1 MKSHVMPE
9 RDERRLDGLQLST
22 PPTLTLA
29 GSWGLLINRREVGK
43 TPLRWLEQ
51 RPSSSVVATMRFSTP
66 WTLVVL
72 DTAQAPADSQARRS
86 PQRDKPQRLLPQ
98 AGD

>member
-29 GSWGLLINRREVGK
+29 GSWGF
-43 TPLRWLEQ
+43 
-51 RPSSSVVATMRFSTP
+51 AH
-66 WTLVVL
+66 
-72 DTAQAPADSQARRS
+72 
-86 PQRDKPQRLLPQ
+86 
-98 AGD
+98 